1 MYTSWAGVDISV
13 YYYMSRS
20 VKLPWVTDDAKRYMK
35 SIHAR
40 KMRRRVRQILS
51 QFLLDVEQYDI
62 GPLLPVDDELTNPYD
77 VCDYRFYWK
86 SPKAR
91 RK

>member
-1 MYTSWAGVDISV
+1 
-13 YYYMSRS
+13 MSRS
-20 VKLPWVTDDAKRYMK
+20 RKLPWVSDDAKRYMK

-51 QFLLDVEQYDI
+51 QFILDVEQYDV

-77 VCDYRFYWK
+77 ICDYRFYWR
-86 SPKAR
+86 SPKAT